1 MIVGENNSFNIVSAV
16 LDNLE
21 MGCNVT
27 IFSQFLESLTP
38 TVSMLKEKYKAINI
52 EIFDIFT
59 REYQVLPMRTH
70 PLTLMDSFSG
80 YILSLQIV

>member
-1 MIVGENNSFNIVSAV
+1 MIVGETNSFNIVSGV

-27 IFSQFLESLTP
+27 IFSQFLESFTP

-59 REYQVLPMRTH
+59 REY
-70 PLTLMDSFSG
+70 
-80 YILSLQIV
+80 